1 MNVHKPR
8 RRACIVSLPADCGAV
23 LSALDAIEA
32 DGNAVP
38 CTRKVKGHLESS
50 QAGNPQG
57 LGIEGVAETA
67 HNLYIVDYTVLIDF
81 DGDENPPAHILLNV
95 RIVALGNQR
104 VYSTNQRGRRRE
116 VANDLLGR
124 GVRRNRLLGEDA
136 RCGEEP
142 HETPRPYPQPP
153 TPPHRS
159 ARARVWA
166 WSLVWLLA
174 TPCVLAQEP

>member
-67 HNLYIVDYTVLIDF
+67 HDLRVYNCPISVEIKHNEHNP
-81 DGDENPPAHILLNV
+81 GDILLNIRV
-95 RIVALGNQR
+95 LAKRDQR
-104 VYSTNQRGRRRE
+104 VE
-116 VANDLLGR
+116 VADQSDLSKNRINDLPR

-142 HETPRPYPQPP
+142 H
-153 TPPHRS
+153 
-159 ARARVWA
+159 
-166 WSLVWLLA
+166 
-174 TPCVLAQEP
+174 